1 MSTDGQ
7 TPASSNAARP
17 GSSGGGTGEPRTGMR
32 LWLKVLLAVSLAANL
47 AVAGLAIGAFMRW
60 HDGSHPG
67 KRPPSVGSMIFR
79 DLDRETRT
87 ELHRRA
93 EGDHGSYGARRRAE
107 GEAVIAILRGD
118 PFDAGQLARVM
129 EQQADNRRAFQISVQ
144 RAWIAQVEAM
154 TADERARYAERMR
167 EMLRRHAE
175 WHKAHRSGK
184 P

>member
-1 MSTDGQ
+1 MSTDGH
-7 TPASSNAARP
+7 TPNST
-17 GSSGGGTGEPRTGMR
+17 GGGAGEPRTGMR
-32 LWLKVLLAVSLAANL
+32 LWLKVLLAVYLAANL

-79 DLDRETRT
+79 DLDRETRA

-93 EGDHGSYGARRRAE
+93 EGEHGSYGARRRAE
-107 GEAVIAILRGD
+107 GEAVIAVLLSD
-118 PFDAGQLARVM
+118 PFDAGQLARVL
-129 EQQADNRRAFQISVQ
+129 EQQADNRRSFQISVQ
-144 RAWIAQVEAM
+144 RAWIAQVETMSAG
-154 TADERARYAERMR
+154 ERARYAERMR

-175 WHKAHRSGK
+175 WHKAHSSRK